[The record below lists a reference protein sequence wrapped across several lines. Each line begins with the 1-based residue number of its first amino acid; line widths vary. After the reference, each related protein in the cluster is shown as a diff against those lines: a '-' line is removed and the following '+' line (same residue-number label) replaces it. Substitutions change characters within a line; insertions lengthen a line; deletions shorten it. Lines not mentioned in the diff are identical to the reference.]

1 MSRIC
6 PEFVGRRYSHESLG
20 LKQSTLAKYVDGSDL
35 HKEFLFQ
42 NDMVRLP
49 DRLGSSSSS
58 TLKV

>member
-6 PEFVGRRYSHESLG
+6 PEFVGRRHSHESLG
-20 LKQSTLAKYVDGSDL
+20 LKQSTLAKYVDGRDL

-49 DRLGSSSSS
+49 DRLVSSSS
-58 TLKV
+58 